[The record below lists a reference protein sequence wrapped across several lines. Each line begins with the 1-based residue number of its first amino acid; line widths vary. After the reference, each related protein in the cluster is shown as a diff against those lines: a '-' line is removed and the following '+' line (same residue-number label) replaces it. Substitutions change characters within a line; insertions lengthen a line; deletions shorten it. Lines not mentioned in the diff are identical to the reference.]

1 METISPTNNRK
12 STIESIPS
20 YCYKKKRLDVTTEQ
34 IAKVILEPVSKPLS
48 GGIIHSI
55 PHNPVIK
62 EEVETSRLSIVYDC
76 SSKVSEDV
84 PSFNDCLE
92 TGPAL
97 QPKLFNIPVRNQF
110 NKFVVTG
117 DMQETILQIK
127 LKEEDKNVQRIWRN
141 VKFYIVVFGGMP
153 SLYIPGTTMWKMW
166 NEKHIK
172 NLENYQDIYP
182 LTTYMF
188 QKDTYVAE
196 IK

>member
-12 STIESIPS
+12 STIESSPS
-20 YCYKKKRLDVTTEQ
+20 YCYKKKRLEKIEKLQKYHHVTTEQ

-48 GGIIHSI
+48 GGMIHSI

-62 EEVETSRLSIVYDC
+62 EDAETSRLSIVYDC

-110 NKFVVTG
+110 NKSVVTG
-117 DMQETILQIK
+117 DMQETIL
-127 LKEEDKNVQRIWRN
+127 
-141 VKFYIVVFGGMP
+141 
-153 SLYIPGTTMWKMW
+153 
-166 NEKHIK
+166 
-172 NLENYQDIYP
+172 
-182 LTTYMF
+182 
-188 QKDTYVAE
+188 
-196 IK
+196 